1 MVFLWLLHHQPAM
14 LLRMLHVLSS
24 QRQAVR
30 QELES
35 LRVKDIDA
43 RRTVEGCSLEM
54 VTLLHVYL
62 VAHPT

>member
-1 MVFLWLLHHQPAM
+1 M

>member
-1 MVFLWLLHHQPAM
+1 M

-43 RRTVEGCSLEM
+43 RRAVEGCSLEM
-54 VTLLHVYL
+54 VTLFHVYL